1 MTTHTIPTHHPTTN
15 EGRLHT
21 ERSALPVSDGPRTE
35 RSALPVS
42 TDGLRTDRVRFTRGR
57 RLIIDDIDATVP
69 AGQVG
74 ALLGPNGAGK
84 STLLHLIAGIE
95 PPDAGTTRFAD
106 RDLTTLHRRD
116 RARLMALAEQ
126 EVADAPRRRVVEVV
140 ALGRTPY
147 LGAFAGPDELDRDIV
162 HRSMEQAGLLDL
174 ADRDYASLSG
184 GERQRVNLARALAQ
198 DPELLLL
205 DEPTNHLDIRSQLT
219 TLSLLRDLARG
230 GLTVLAALHDLSL
243 AAGYADHVI
252 VLDRGRVIA
261 AGAPRD
267 VLTPALIHDV
277 WDVEAEVLQ
286 HPSTGRPLI
295 AYAGVAGEVGTDGNA
310 RAADLAGVTEA
321 AGDRMPRP
329 TPARP

>member
-1 MTTHTIPTHHPTTN
+1 MTIAS
-15 EGRLHT
+15 RIS
-21 ERSALPVSDGPRTE
+21 ERIGTGERHSDGNGTGE
-35 RSALPVS
+35 LSAG
-42 TDGLRTDRVRFTRGR
+42 GLSSDRVRFTRGR

-69 AGQVG
+69 VGSVG

-84 STLLHLIAGIE
+84 STLLHVIAGIQH
-95 PPDAGTTRFAD
+95 PDAGTTRFSG
-106 RDLTTLHRRD
+106 RDLTTMHRRD

-126 EVADAPRRRVVEVV
+126 DVSDAPGLRVAEVV

-147 LGAFAGPDELDRDIV
+147 LGAFGGPGEADRTIV
-162 HRSMEQAGLLDL
+162 RRCIEQAGLVDL
-174 ADRDYASLSG
+174 ADREYASLSG

-219 TLSLLRDLARG
+219 TLDLLRGLARG
-230 GLTVLAALHDLSL
+230 GVTVLAALHDLSL

-261 AGAPRD
+261 AGEPRE
-267 VLTPALIHDV
+267 VLTRELIHDV
-277 WDVEAEVLQ
+277 WGVEAEVLE

-295 AYAGVAGEVGTDGNA
+295 AYAGVAGGRTLQV
-310 RAADLAGVTEA
+310 AGQ
-321 AGDRMPRP
+321 RMPLPLP
-329 TPARP
+329 TVENA